1 MSVQRQRYGKL
12 SENGCQIYGGDVLSA
27 EVRSEILD
35 FLRRE
40 LIGPDPGLPAQQ
52 LNREEILRPQD
63 PPRLRYS
70 AGVLFPRKAALSVA
84 ETATE
89 AEANLDN
96 SAVPVSSILL
106 RKPGSVVRSDVLPF
120 ITS

>member
-1 MSVQRQRYGKL
+1 MSEG
-12 SENGCQIYGGDVLSA
+12 
-27 EVRSEILD
+27 VRSEIVD

-70 AGVLFPRKAALSVA
+70 AGVLFPRKAAVAVA

-89 AEANLDN
+89 AEGDLNTERR
-96 SAVPVSSILL
+96 VG
-106 RKPGSVVRSDVLPF
+106 RR
-120 ITS
+120 

>member
-1 MSVQRQRYGKL
+1 MSVQRQRCGRHSK
-12 SENGCQIYGGDVLSA
+12 SACRSYGGNVMS
-27 EVRSEILD
+27 EGVRSEIVD

-70 AGVLFPRKAALSVA
+70 AGVLFPRKVAMAVA

-89 AEANLDN
+89 AEADLNTN
-96 SAVPVSSILL
+96 
-106 RKPGSVVRSDVLPF
+106 G
-120 ITS
+120 TSEGEDLENPDIG